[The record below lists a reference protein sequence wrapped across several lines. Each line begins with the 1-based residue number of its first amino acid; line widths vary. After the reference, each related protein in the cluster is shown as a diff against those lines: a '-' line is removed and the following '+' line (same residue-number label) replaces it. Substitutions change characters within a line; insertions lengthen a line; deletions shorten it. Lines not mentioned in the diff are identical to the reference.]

1 MIKVSQGKLILM
13 KKEMASIHERTFRL
27 KVSYNIYILYIYI
40 SNLYYLCII
49 MCIIMCIIYVMYKL
63 YLCRNERQGCSR

>member
-40 SNLYYLCII
+40 FLIYYYLCNVQII
-49 MCIIMCIIYVMYKL
+49 FV
-63 YLCRNERQGCSR
+63 